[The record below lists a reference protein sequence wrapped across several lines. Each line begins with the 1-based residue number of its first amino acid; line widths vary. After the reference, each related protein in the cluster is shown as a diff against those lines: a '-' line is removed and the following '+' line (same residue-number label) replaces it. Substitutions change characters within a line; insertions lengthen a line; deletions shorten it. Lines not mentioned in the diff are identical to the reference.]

1 MNPASVAVADE
12 GGLQIDASR
21 EASVE
26 LEDNPTTSAYHLLS
40 AFQANLIF
48 VRAERYISWV
58 RLCSKGV
65 FYLTSAAYGGSIT
78 T

>member
-1 MNPASVAVADE
+1 MAVADE

-26 LEDNPTTSAYHLLS
+26 MDDNATSGNYHLLS
-40 AFQANLIF
+40 AFQNNLVFI
-48 VRAERYISWV
+48 RAERYITWA
-58 RLCSKGV
+58 RLRAKGV